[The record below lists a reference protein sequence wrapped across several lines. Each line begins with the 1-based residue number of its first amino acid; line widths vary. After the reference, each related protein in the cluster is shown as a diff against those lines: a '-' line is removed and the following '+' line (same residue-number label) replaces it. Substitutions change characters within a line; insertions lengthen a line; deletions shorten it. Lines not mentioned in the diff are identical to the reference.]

1 MWSMQITYKVKYKMI
16 RFLLIFSTLFLFI
29 QVSSQAKIDVNK
41 RKLFYQ
47 QYDDKSYS
55 PDKLLIRAKNMLK
68 YAQNDYEKALAYS
81 NLGDCLYGQGNYLG
95 SVTILQ
101 KADSL
106 MKKSDSVQNRITIL
120 YSLIN
125 SYRRA
130 GLIVESEET
139 WKLVK
144 ELDNESSPF
153 IKTANLLY
161 TQAKIFDID
170 GDYCK
175 AADSRKKYIQ
185 HISKIPDN
193 MSNTLS
199 NVEYKKRFDF
209 TLLVQL
215 CYEQIRCGRIDEA
228 KETLKKTEITLK
240 SIKDKSPINFYEFYL
255 LDKALINL
263 KDNNLYEARKNFDL
277 AYSHPHVERIVIKE
291 ILMNRLE
298 ANIDTPAEQLKFLK
312 IISGITNSQ
321 ITVTKNL
328 TIKETTKDK
337 NNIKEKK
344 ENIKLNLIIFIC
356 IIIVLIICS
365 IFIFRAKNK
374 KIKSTYQKIIKELES
389 PLSETTIFS
398 ESQKSVSDSSKEKIL
413 ISEETE
419 REILKKLDA
428 FEKKRLYI
436 TKGISAAQMSVML
449 KTNTKY
455 LNYII
460 KKYRNSDFYNYI
472 NTQRIN
478 YIVKEL
484 HDNPHLLQ
492 YKISVLA
499 DMCGYNSHSQ
509 FGSIFKSIK
518 NISPSQYI
526 SFLTEEQKI
535 KS

>member
-1 MWSMQITYKVKYKMI
+1 MQITCKAKYKII
-16 RFLLIFSTLFLFI
+16 RFLFSFGSLFLFI
-29 QVSSQAKIDVNK
+29 QIFSQAKIDVNK

-47 QYDDKSYS
+47 QYDDKSYN
-55 PDKLLIRAKNMLK
+55 PDKLLARAKNMLK

-81 NLGDCLYGQGNYLG
+81 NLGDCLYGQGNYLE
-95 SVTILQ
+95 SVKILQ

-106 MKKSDSVQNRITIL
+106 IKKTDSIQNRITIL

-130 GLIVESEET
+130 ELIVESEET
-139 WKLVK
+139 WELVK
-144 ELDNESSPF
+144 GLDKESSPF

-170 GDYCK
+170 GNFCK
-175 AADSRKKYIQ
+175 AADTREKYIQ
-185 HISKIPDN
+185 HIRKIP
-193 MSNTLS
+193 NT
-199 NVEYKKRFDF
+199 EYKNMFDF
-209 TLLVQL
+209 AMLVQL

-228 KETLKKTEITLK
+228 KETLEKTEIALK
-240 SIKDKSPINFYEFYL
+240 KIKNKSPINLYEFYL
-255 LDKALINL
+255 LDKALINV
-263 KDNNLYEARKNFDL
+263 KDNNLSEARKNFDL
-277 AYSHPHVERIVIKE
+277 AYSQPNIDRIVIKE
-291 ILMNRLE
+291 ILMNRLQ
-298 ANIDTPAEQLKFLK
+298 ANIDTPTEQLKFSK
-312 IISGITNSQ
+312 IISDITNSQ

-328 TIKETTKDK
+328 TIEETTKDK
-337 NNIKEKK
+337 NSIKEKK
-344 ENIKLNLIIFIC
+344 ENIKLNLIIFIF
-356 IIIVLIICS
+356 IIIVLIICV

-374 KIKSTYQKIIKELES
+374 NIKSRYQKIIKDLENQH
-389 PLSETTIFS
+389 SEPTIFS
-398 ESQKSVSDSSKEKIL
+398 ESQTSTSDFSKEKIL

-428 FEKKRLYI
+428 FEKKRLYT

-526 SFLTEEQKI
+526 SFLTEEQKN

>member
-1 MWSMQITYKVKYKMI
+1 MRKII
-16 RFLLIFSTLFLFI
+16 NFFFSIGFFFLFAQGFS
-29 QVSSQAKIDVNK
+29 QVKMDVNK

-47 QYDDKSYS
+47 QYNNKLYN
-55 PDKLLIRAKNMLK
+55 PDKLLIRAKNMVK

-81 NLGDCLYGQGNYLG
+81 NLGDCLYGQGNYLE
-95 SVTILQ
+95 SVKILQ

-106 MKKSDSVQNRITIL
+106 IKKSDSVQNRITIL

-144 ELDNESSPF
+144 ELDRESSPF

-161 TQAKIFDID
+161 TQTKIFDID
-170 GDYCK
+170 DNFCK

-185 HISKIPDN
+185 HIRKIP
-193 MSNTLS
+193 NT
-199 NVEYKKRFDF
+199 EYKNMFDF
-209 TLLVQL
+209 AMLVQL

-228 KETLKKTEITLK
+228 KETLEKTEIALK
-240 SIKDKSPINFYEFYL
+240 KIKDKSPINLYEFYL
-255 LDKALINL
+255 LDKALLNI
-263 KDNNLYEARKNFDL
+263 KDNNLSEARRNFDL
-277 AYSHPHVERIVIKE
+277 AYTQPNIDQIVIKQ
-291 ILMNRLE
+291 ILQDRLE
-298 ANIDTPAEQLKFLK
+298 ANIDTPADQLKFSK
-312 IISGITNSQ
+312 IIADITNSQ
-321 ITVTKNL
+321 ITVTRDL
-328 TIKETTKDK
+328 TIKETIK
-337 NNIKEKK
+337 NKNTIKEKR
-344 ENIKLNLIIFIC
+344 ENIKLSLIIFIC
-356 IIIVLIICS
+356 IIIILIICS
-365 IFIFRAKNK
+365 FLIYKIRNK
-374 KIKSTYQKIIKELES
+374 KIKLRYQKIIQELKTPVVKS
-389 PLSETTIFS
+389 SIFP
-398 ESQKSVSDSSKEKIL
+398 ESQTNDSPKEKIS

-419 REILKKLDA
+419 KEILKNLEA
-428 FEKKRLYI
+428 FEKKRLYT

-484 HDNPHLLQ
+484 HEHPHLLQ
-492 YKISVLA
+492 YKISALA
-499 DMCGYNSHSQ
+499 DMCGYHSHSQ

-526 SFLTEEQKI
+526 SFLTDEYKNR
-535 KS
+535 S

>member
-16 RFLLIFSTLFLFI
+16 RVLLILGTLFLFI
-29 QVSSQAKIDVNK
+29 QVSSQTKINVNK

-47 QYDDKSYS
+47 QHYDKSYS
-55 PDKLLIRAKNMLK
+55 PDKLLARAKNMLK

-81 NLGDCLYGQGNYLG
+81 NLGDCLYGQGNYLE
-95 SVTILQ
+95 SVKILQ

-106 MKKSDSVQNRITIL
+106 IKKTDSTQNRITIL

-139 WKLVK
+139 WELVK
-144 ELDNESSPF
+144 ELDKESSPF

-161 TQAKIFDID
+161 VQAKIFDID
-170 GDYCK
+170 NNFCK

-185 HISKIPDN
+185 HIRKIP
-193 MSNTLS
+193 NT
-199 NVEYKKRFDF
+199 EYKNIFDF
-209 TLLVQL
+209 GMLVQL

-228 KETLKKTEITLK
+228 KETLEKTEIALK
-240 SIKDKSPINFYEFYL
+240 RIKDKSPINLYEFYL
-255 LDKALINL
+255 LDKALINV
-263 KDNNLYEARKNFDL
+263 KDNNLSEARKNFDL
-277 AYSHPHVERIVIKE
+277 AYSQPNLDRIVIKE
-291 ILMNRLE
+291 ILVNRLQ
-298 ANIDTPAEQLKFLK
+298 ANIDTPTEQLKFSK
-312 IISGITNSQ
+312 IISDITNSQ

-337 NNIKEKK
+337 NSIKEKK
-344 ENIKLNLIIFIC
+344 EDIKLNLIIFSF
-356 IIIVLIICS
+356 IIIVLIICA
-365 IFIFRAKNK
+365 IFIFRARNK
-374 KIKSTYQKIIKELES
+374 KIKLRYQKIIKELEN
-389 PLSETTIFS
+389 PLSEPTIFS
-398 ESQKSVSDSSKEKIL
+398 ESQATESDPSKEKIL

-428 FEKKRLYI
+428 FEKKRLYT

-526 SFLTEEQKI
+526 SFLTEEQKN

>member
-1 MWSMQITYKVKYKMI
+1 MKLTCKAKYKII
-16 RFLLIFSTLFLFI
+16 RFLFSFGSLFLFI

-47 QYDDKSYS
+47 QYDDKSYN
-55 PDKLLIRAKNMLK
+55 PDKLLARAKNMLK

-81 NLGDCLYGQGNYLG
+81 NLGDCLYGQGNYLE
-95 SVTILQ
+95 SVKILQ

-106 MKKSDSVQNRITIL
+106 IKKTDSTQNRITIL
-120 YSLIN
+120 YALIN

-139 WKLVK
+139 WELVK
-144 ELDNESSPF
+144 ELDKESSPF

-170 GDYCK
+170 ENFCK
-175 AADSRKKYIQ
+175 AADSRKKYIH
-185 HISKIPDN
+185 HIRKIPST
-193 MSNTLS
+193 MPTL
-199 NVEYKKRFDF
+199 EYKNMFDF
-209 TLLVQL
+209 AMLAQL

-228 KETLKKTEITLK
+228 KETLEKTEIALK
-240 SIKDKSPINFYEFYL
+240 RIKDKSPINLYEFYL
-255 LDKALINL
+255 LDKALINV
-263 KDNNLYEARKNFDL
+263 KDNNLPEARKNFDL
-277 AYSHPHVERIVIKE
+277 AYSQPNIDRIVIKE
-291 ILMNRLE
+291 ILMNRLQ
-298 ANIDTPAEQLKFLK
+298 ANIDTPTEQLKFSK
-312 IISGITNSQ
+312 IISDITNSQ

-328 TIKETTKDK
+328 TIEETTKDK
-337 NNIKEKK
+337 NSIKEKK
-344 ENIKLNLIIFIC
+344 ENIKLNLIIFIF
-356 IIIVLIICS
+356 IIIGLIICV

-374 KIKSTYQKIIKELES
+374 KIKSRYQKIIKELEN
-389 PLSETTIFS
+389 PLSESTVFS
-398 ESQKSVSDSSKEKIL
+398 ESQTSASDSSKEKIL
-413 ISEETE
+413 ISEDTE

-428 FEKKRLYI
+428 FEKKRLYT

-526 SFLTEEQKI
+526 SFLTEEQKS